1 MDIRIGVIDTPK
13 ELDVEMPDDADP
25 AQLQQLVHQSVAGG
39 EAMLWLTDRR
49 GRQIGIPTGKLAYI
63 EIGSDDDTR
72 RIGFGG

>member
-13 ELDVEMPDDADP
+13 ELTVEMPDDADP
-25 AQLQQLVHQSVAGG
+25 AQLQQLVQQAVAGA
-39 EAMLWLTDRR
+39 EPMLWITDRR
-49 GRQIGIPTGKLAYI
+49 GRQIGIPCGKLAYI